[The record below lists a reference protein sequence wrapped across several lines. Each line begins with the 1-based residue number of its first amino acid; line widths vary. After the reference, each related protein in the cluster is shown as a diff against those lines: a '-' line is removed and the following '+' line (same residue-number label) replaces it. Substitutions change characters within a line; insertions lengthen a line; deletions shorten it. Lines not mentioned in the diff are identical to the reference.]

1 MQRNLWRVPDYRNL
15 WLSHSVSLIGTQVSV
30 LAFPLMA
37 LLLLDAS
44 ATEVSML
51 AAVEFLPSLLLG
63 LPAGAWVERLPRRA
77 VLIVSDVVRA
87 VAMACVPL
95 AYVLDALS
103 LPLLFV
109 VAFVIGLGTIFFD
122 IAQLSYLPSL
132 IEQDELTD
140 GNAKLEG
147 ARSVAQL
154 GGPTAGGFLIQA
166 FTVPVAIAV
175 DVVSYVLSA
184 FFLLRVR
191 GRDVP
196 PEPIEQMSL
205 RKEIAE
211 GVRFVFTHPLVR
223 PLALCALAA
232 DLAFAAVL
240 ALQVPYAATT
250 LHLDSGMIGIA
261 LAVGSAGG
269 LAGAAISGR
278 LAERLGAGRTVL
290 VSIVVFSAGAAL
302 VPLAGGAV
310 GFAAGL
316 FVVYLGVVVFNIL
329 QVTICQTVTPARL
342 LGRMNATLRFISW
355 GSVPV
360 GAAVG
365 GVLVGPLDIRGVLWA
380 AAGVCALSVLPPL
393 FSRIRGYVEEPEQD
407 PESEPAPTDEA
418 GVPPL
423 EPEGAA

>member
-196 PEPIEQMSL
+196 P
-205 RKEIAE
+205 
-211 GVRFVFTHPLVR
+211 
-223 PLALCALAA
+223 
-232 DLAFAAVL
+232 
-240 ALQVPYAATT
+240 
-250 LHLDSGMIGIA
+250 
-261 LAVGSAGG
+261 
-269 LAGAAISGR
+269 
-278 LAERLGAGRTVL
+278 
-290 VSIVVFSAGAAL
+290 
-302 VPLAGGAV
+302 
-310 GFAAGL
+310 
-316 FVVYLGVVVFNIL
+316 
-329 QVTICQTVTPARL
+329 
-342 LGRMNATLRFISW
+342 
-355 GSVPV
+355 
-360 GAAVG
+360 
-365 GVLVGPLDIRGVLWA
+365 
-380 AAGVCALSVLPPL
+380 
-393 FSRIRGYVEEPEQD
+393 
-407 PESEPAPTDEA
+407 
-418 GVPPL
+418 
-423 EPEGAA
+423 

>member
-1 MQRNLWRVPDYRNL
+1 
-15 WLSHSVSLIGTQVSV
+15 
-30 LAFPLMA
+30 
-37 LLLLDAS
+37 
-44 ATEVSML
+44 
-51 AAVEFLPSLLLG
+51 
-63 LPAGAWVERLPRRA
+63 
-77 VLIVSDVVRA
+77 
-87 VAMACVPL
+87 
-95 AYVLDALS
+95 
-103 LPLLFV
+103 
-109 VAFVIGLGTIFFD
+109 
-122 IAQLSYLPSL
+122 
-132 IEQDELTD
+132 
-140 GNAKLEG
+140 
-147 ARSVAQL
+147 
-154 GGPTAGGFLIQA
+154 
-166 FTVPVAIAV
+166 
-175 DVVSYVLSA
+175 
-184 FFLLRVR
+184 
-191 GRDVP
+191 
-196 PEPIEQMSL
+196 MSL

>member
-1 MQRNLWRVPDYRNL
+1 MRRNLWRVPDYRNL

-44 ATEVSML
+44 ATEGSML
-51 AAVEFLPSLLLG
+51 SAVEFLPSLLLG
-63 LPAGAWVERLPRRA
+63 LPAGAWVERLPRRP
-77 VLIVSDVVRA
+77 VLIASDVVRA
-87 VAMACVPL
+87 VAMASVPL
-95 AYVLDALS
+95 AYALDALN

-109 VAFVIGLGTIFFD
+109 VAFLIGLGTIFFD
-122 IAQLSYLPSL
+122 VAQLSYLPSL
-132 IEQDELTD
+132 IDEDELTD

-147 ARSVAQL
+147 AGSVAQL
-154 GGPTAGGFLIQA
+154 GGPTAGGFLVQL
-166 FTVPVAIAV
+166 FTAPVAVAV

-184 FFLLRVR
+184 IFLLRAR

-211 GVRFVFTHPLVR
+211 GVRFVFGHPLVR

-240 ALQVPYAATT
+240 ALQVPYAADT
-250 LHLDSGMIGIA
+250 LHLGSGVIGVA

-278 LAERLGAGRTVL
+278 LAERLGEGRTVL
-290 VSIVVFSAGAAL
+290 VGIVVFSAGAAL
-302 VPLAGGAV
+302 VPLAGGAD

-329 QVTICQTVTPARL
+329 QVTICQTTTPERL

-355 GSVPV
+355 GSVPL
-360 GAAVG
+360 GAAMG
-365 GVLVGPLDIRGVLWA
+365 GVLVGPLGVRGVLWA
-380 AAGVCALSVLPPL
+380 AAGVCAMSVLPPL
-393 FSRIRGYVEEPEQD
+393 FSRIRTYDEGPEPE
-407 PESEPAPTDEA
+407 PAAEA
-418 GVPPL
+418 GAPPR
-423 EPEGAA
+423 ETETEGAA